1 MQKWKIIKR
10 LINPKKI
17 GLSFASLPTPYLKNS
32 DTLRIFYSPRNNR
45 NKSYVSY
52 SDFDKNF
59 NLKKNKKYF
68 VKSNSL
74 NKNYSNGIMPSCIVK
89 KNNTFLFYFC
99 GWVKSTKHPFHQE
112 IISNSLNQNLNLLKK
127 KFRKINLTKK
137 NDPLYVTNPFIIKV
151 KEKYHMFYLSAVKWI
166 KKEGR
171 IISKYGIK
179 VATSYDLNKWK
190 TNKKFLF
197 PLKNFSE
204 TAQARPIVFFHKE
217 YYWIF
222 YSSRKKRYDYKIKYS
237 KSKDFL
243 KWTKPKFCNFTNNF
257 RWCNQM
263 QAYPYIFTFRNN
275 IYMLFCGN
283 NYGRSGFGIAKLL
296 I

>member
-89 KNNTFLFYFC
+89 KNNTLLFYFC

-171 IISKYGIK
+171 IISKYGIL
-179 VATSYDLNKWK
+179 V
-190 TNKKFLF
+190 
-197 PLKNFSE
+197 
-204 TAQARPIVFFHKE
+204 
-217 YYWIF
+217 
-222 YSSRKKRYDYKIKYS
+222 
-237 KSKDFL
+237 
-243 KWTKPKFCNFTNNF
+243 
-257 RWCNQM
+257 
-263 QAYPYIFTFRNN
+263 
-275 IYMLFCGN
+275 
-283 NYGRSGFGIAKLL
+283 
-296 I
+296 